1 MSIDCWP
8 NLLTKTSC
16 SSPHSAL
23 PRQLLQSPRPKTLA
37 RCHCHDQHPCFWKF
51 VNFFFSSFKVSVVAC
66 RLNVSNVCAMLPNHV
81 FQVESFDDYCI
92 KQQPPPLDPYSDC
105 LSFKM
110 MTTARK
116 SFKFFVRQDKSFPP
130 HQETKSFYQFFFSFV
145 KFLVLKISLSWS
157 ENKSFWLY
165 IVFLKQISLSS
176 NNQNVFLSSMDVNF
190 IKSLSSAKKSFCSM
204 TRRISTG
211 LSTGSTTHHVFLRSV
226 GKVFQQQAPS
236 LSKFLKSFIPNPEV
250 VHLSLSKFKRS
261 SRDERRPSRLY
272 AVSTWAIL
280 QSLSELTLK

>member
-130 HQETKSFYQFFFSFV
+130 TSGNQVFLSIFVSFV

-190 IKSLSSAKKSFCSM
+190 IKVFHRQRSLSVPWQEEFLQVFPPDQPRTTSFYVPLDFSSLSATKKSFYV
-204 TRRISTG
+204 
-211 LSTGSTTHHVFLRSV
+211 LEVFHPKPRSRS
-226 GKVFQQQAPS
+226 P
-236 LSKFLKSFIPNPEV
+236 KSF
-250 VHLSLSKFKRS
+250 
-261 SRDERRPSRLY
+261 
-272 AVSTWAIL
+272 
-280 QSLSELTLK
+280 